1 MSWVRR
7 NRSILFFILLNV
19 SILTGWRIFF
29 RENAWVAGL
38 GITILQTLALIFNS
52 YYLYKA
58 SKKDMTRFRYFWRL
72 LSAGTL
78 MHLSGNVI
86 WLFPQILSGQ
96 PVNSSVEFIFWL
108 IAYVVYLAALIY
120 RVWAS
125 DRASFKNYYHFNIT
139 VFMVMLSSVIVYYL
153 VDSAWEY
160 TSYSVV
166 MTLVTLAYPLINLS
180 SFFMIAILYYLIQ
193 KNRENNRIL
202 FLITGFS
209 FTISADYVYTYL
221 EMNGS
226 YYPGSI
232 PDYLWLIGLWL
243 IGLSGYYLKKE
254 NEQHLFNISKPV
266 KHADMMMPYIVTLIL
281 IVLVIDSY
289 QWQFNALSLG
299 AVIIVCMI
307 IGRQVYVLRQ
317 NDELIE
323 EYSYLAHHDSL
334 TGLKNR
340 VSFKNELDAEMSNRK
355 DGEIA
360 LLMIDLD
367 RFKVVNDTLG
377 HQAGDLLLKKIA
389 NRLLQIMESGM
400 QVFRLGGDEFA
411 VIISRPMDDVCERI
425 ANKILLILQE
435 PFSVDGH
442 DITLTTSIGVSTY
455 PENGKTYEELF
466 RFADTAMYLAK
477 DNGKNGFEFF
487 NDQLNQIMERRL
499 IIETD
504 MQKGL
509 NEGQFTLHYQPKIDL
524 RTRQIIG
531 MEALLRW
538 QHPELGE
545 ISPVEFIPIAEETG
559 HIIGIG
565 EWVIREACKQNKRW
579 QRKGLPFIPVAVN
592 VSVKQ
597 FQSGKL
603 LSYIKKVLQE
613 TGMEAK
619 YLELEVTES
628 IMQDIHQSSPI
639 LHDLREMKISISIDD
654 FGTGYSSLH
663 IIQKLPVDTIK
674 LDKSFIA
681 EIEEPS
687 QLAFVKSLIA
697 LGESLDLAVVA
708 EGVETESQVNKL
720 LDSQCRIGQGYLF
733 SRPVPADAFEE
744 LMKESLIDR
753 EIRKLGT

>member
-1 MSWVRR
+1 MTWARR
-7 NRSILFFILLNV
+7 NRPILFFIFLNM
-19 SILTGWRIFF
+19 SILAGWRFFF
-29 RENAWVAGL
+29 RENTWVAGL
-38 GITILQTLALIFNS
+38 GITILQTLALIFNF
-52 YYLYKA
+52 YYLYQA
-58 SKKDMTRFRYFWRL
+58 SKKEVTRFKYFWRL
-72 LSAGTL
+72 LSVGTL
-78 MHLSGNVI
+78 IYLSGNI
-86 WLFPQILSGQ
+86 TWLFPQIMSGQ
-96 PVNSSVEFIFWL
+96 PVNSAIEFTLWL

-125 DRASFKNYYHFNIT
+125 DRASFKQYYHFNIA
-139 VFMVMLSSVIVYYL
+139 VFMVMLSSVIAYYL
-153 VDSAWEY
+153 VDSAWDY
-160 TSYSVV
+160 TNNSIV

-180 SFFMIAILYYLIQ
+180 SFFMIAILYYLVQ
-193 KNRENNRIL
+193 KNRENNKIL
-202 FLITGFS
+202 FLIAGFS

-226 YYPGSI
+226 YYPGSA
-232 PDYLWLIGLWL
+232 PDYLWLFGLWL
-243 IGLSGYYLKKE
+243 IGLSAYYVKKE
-254 NEQHLFNISKPV
+254 NEQQLFNISKPV

-281 IVLVIDSY
+281 IGLVIDSY
-289 QWQFNALSLG
+289 NWQLNALSLG
-299 AVIIVCMI
+299 ALVIIVMI

-340 VSFKNELDAEMSNRK
+340 VSFKKELDAEMAVRK
-355 DGEIA
+355 DNEIA

-367 RFKVVNDTLG
+367 RFKIVNDTLG
-377 HQAGDLLLKKIA
+377 HQVGDLLLKKIA
-389 NRLLQIMESGM
+389 NRLLQIMEQGM

-411 VIISRPMDDVCERI
+411 VIISRPKDDVCERI
-425 ANKILLILQE
+425 ANKILLILQD

-442 DITLTTSIGVSTY
+442 DITLTTSIGVSMY

-477 DNGKNGFEFF
+477 DKGKNGFEFF
-487 NDQLNQIMERRL
+487 NEQLNQIMSRRMT
-499 IIETD
+499 IEN
-504 MQKGL
+504 GL
-509 NEGQFTLHYQPKIDL
+509 QNGLREGQFSLHYQPKVDL
-524 RTRQIIG
+524 KTRQIIG

-538 QHPELGE
+538 NHPELGE
-545 ISPVEFIPIAEETG
+545 ISPVEFIPVAEETG
-559 HIIGIG
+559 HIIAIG
-565 EWVIREACKQNKRW
+565 EWVIREACRQNKRW
-579 QRKGLPFIPVAVN
+579 QRKGLPFLPVAVN

-597 FQSGKL
+597 FQNGKL
-603 LSYIKKVLQE
+603 LSYIKRVLHE
-613 TGMEAK
+613 TGMESR

-628 IMQDIHQSSPI
+628 IMQDIHQSSPV

-681 EIEEPS
+681 EMEEPS

-720 LDSQCRIGQGYLF
+720 LDSRCRIGQGYLF
-733 SRPVPADAFEE
+733 SRPVPVDAFEE
-744 LMKESLIDR
+744 MMKDTLINR